1 VNAGSADVPSALS
14 AQREHCGINSQR
26 CADIKKALMMA
37 MGEPV
42 LRRHEDE
49 TSALQ
54 QSEPLAY

>member
-26 CADIKKALMMA
+26 CADITKALMMA

-42 LRRHEDE
+42 LRRHA
-49 TSALQ
+49 TRRPRSSNQ
-54 QSEPLAY
+54 NR